1 MEIGIIGAGRVGSAL
16 AIALSERNFSVC
28 IASRHKENAD
38 FIASISHARSVSI
51 ENAAQCRV
59 VFLTVTDSAIKS
71 VAEQIANFI
80 SKKQV
85 VIHTSGAL
93 SSKAIA
99 FLNAS
104 VGSLHPLKS
113 FANAQDAA
121 KSLKGTIFTFE
132 GSKEAEETVSKIVK
146 ALNGKLVKINSN
158 DKVLYH
164 LAAVL
169 TANYTVTLFS
179 LSQEI
184 LKSIGFSD
192 KDAEESLLV
201 LLKGVIKNIE
211 KNGADDAL
219 TGPILRG
226 DAETI
231 RMHLNA
237 IKDKNTEDIYI
248 FLAFATLKIA
258 ERQGLN
264 RKKIELIR
272 KVLNEQNYRA

>member
-1 MEIGIIGAGRVGSAL
+1 MEIGIIGAGRVGGAL
-16 AIALSERNFSVC
+16 AIALSEKNFPVC
-28 IASRHKENAD
+28 LANRHKESAD
-38 FIASISHARSVSI
+38 FIASVSKARSISI
-51 ENAAQCRV
+51 EDAARCKV
-59 VFLTVTDSAIKS
+59 VLLTVTDSAIKS
-71 VAEQIANFI
+71 VAKQIADFV
-80 SKKQV
+80 SKEQV

-93 SSKAIA
+93 SSKEIS
-99 FLNAS
+99 FLNAR

-113 FANAQDAA
+113 FANPEDAA

-132 GSKEAEETVSKIVK
+132 GSKKAEEAAKKIVSIV
-146 ALNGKLVKINSN
+146 NGRFIKINPN

-184 LKSIGFSD
+184 LTSIGFSD
-192 KDAEESLLV
+192 EDAKESLLTLV
-201 LLKGVIKNIE
+201 KGVVRNIE
-211 KNGADDAL
+211 KNGVDNAL

-226 DAETI
+226 DVETI

-237 IKDKNTEDIYI
+237 IKDKTLKDIYI

-258 ERQGLN
+258 ERRGLN
-264 RKKIELIR
+264 KEKIKAIR
-272 KVLNEQNYRA
+272 KVLNG

>member
-1 MEIGIIGAGRVGSAL
+1 MKIGIIGAGRVGGAL
-16 AIALSERNFSVC
+16 AIALSEKDFSVC

-38 FIASISHARSVSI
+38 FIASISKARSVSI
-51 ENAAQCRV
+51 ENAAQCEV

-71 VAEQIANFI
+71 VAEQIASFV
-80 SKKQV
+80 SKEQV
-85 VIHTSGAL
+85 VMHTSGAL
-93 SSKAIA
+93 SSKVIG
-99 FLNAS
+99 FLNAN

-113 FANAQDAA
+113 FANPQDSA

-132 GSKEAEETVSKIVK
+132 GSKKAEAAAKKIVK
-146 ALNGKLVKINSN
+146 AINGRFVKINPN

-184 LKSIGFSD
+184 LTSIGFSD
-192 KDAEESLLV
+192 EDAKESLLT
-201 LLKGVIKNIE
+201 LLKGVLENIA
-211 KNGADDAL
+211 KNGANDAL

-226 DAETI
+226 DAETV
-231 RMHLNA
+231 RMHLDA
-237 IKDKNTEDIYI
+237 IKDETLKDIYI

-258 ERQGLN
+258 ERRGLDIE
-264 RKKIELIR
+264 KIKAIR
-272 KVLNEQNYRA
+272 KVLNGQNYRT

>member
-16 AIALSERNFSVC
+16 AIALSEKNFPVC
-28 IASRHKENAD
+28 LANRHKESAD
-38 FIASISHARSVSI
+38 FIASVSKARSISI
-51 ENAAQCRV
+51 EDAARCKV
-59 VFLTVTDSAIKS
+59 VLLTVTDSAIKS
-71 VAEQIANFI
+71 VAKQIADFV
-80 SKKQV
+80 SKEQV

-93 SSKAIA
+93 SSKEIS
-99 FLNAS
+99 FLNAR

-113 FANAQDAA
+113 FANPEDAA

-132 GSKEAEETVSKIVK
+132 GSKKAEEAAKKIVSIV
-146 ALNGKLVKINSN
+146 NGRFIKINPN

-179 LSQEI
+179 LSQKI
-184 LKSIGFSD
+184 LTSIGFSD
-192 KDAEESLLV
+192 EDAKESLLTLV
-201 LLKGVIKNIE
+201 KGVVRNIE
-211 KNGADDAL
+211 KNGVDNAL

-226 DAETI
+226 DVETI

-237 IKDKNTEDIYI
+237 IKDKTLKDIYI

-258 ERQGLN
+258 ERRGLN
-264 RKKIELIR
+264 REKIKAIR
-272 KVLNEQNYRA
+272 KVLNG

>member
-1 MEIGIIGAGRVGSAL
+1 MEIGIIGAGRVGGAL
-16 AIALSERNFSVC
+16 AIALSEKNFPVC
-28 IASRHKENAD
+28 LANRHKESAD
-38 FIASISHARSVSI
+38 FIASVSKARSISI
-51 ENAAQCRV
+51 EDAARCEV
-59 VFLTVTDSAIKS
+59 VLLTVTDSAIKS
-71 VAEQIANFI
+71 VAKQIADLV
-80 SKKQV
+80 SKEQV

-93 SSKAIA
+93 SSKEIS
-99 FLNAS
+99 FLNAR

-113 FANAQDAA
+113 FANPEDAA

-132 GSKEAEETVSKIVK
+132 GSKKAEEAAKKIVSIV
-146 ALNGKLVKINSN
+146 NGRFIKINPN

-184 LKSIGFSD
+184 LTSIGFSD
-192 KDAEESLLV
+192 EDAKESLLTLV
-201 LLKGVIKNIE
+201 KGVVRNIE
-211 KNGADDAL
+211 KNGVDNAL

-226 DAETI
+226 DVETI

-237 IKDKNTEDIYI
+237 IKDKTLKDIYI

-258 ERQGLN
+258 ERRGLN
-264 RKKIELIR
+264 KEKIKAIR
-272 KVLNEQNYRA
+272 KVLNG

>member
-1 MEIGIIGAGRVGSAL
+1 MEIGIIGAGRVGGAL
-16 AIALSERNFSVC
+16 AIALSEKNFPVC
-28 IASRHKENAD
+28 LANRHKESAD
-38 FIASISHARSVSI
+38 FIASVSKARSISI
-51 ENAAQCRV
+51 EDAARCKV
-59 VFLTVTDSAIKS
+59 VLLTVTDSAIKS
-71 VAEQIANFI
+71 VAKQIADFV
-80 SKKQV
+80 SKEQV

-93 SSKAIA
+93 SSKEIS
-99 FLNAS
+99 FLNAR

-113 FANAQDAA
+113 FANPEDAA

-132 GSKEAEETVSKIVK
+132 GSKKAEEAAKKIVSIV
-146 ALNGKLVKINSN
+146 NGRFIKINPN

-184 LKSIGFSD
+184 LTSIGFLD
-192 KDAEESLLV
+192 EDAKESLLTLV
-201 LLKGVIKNIE
+201 KGVVRNIE
-211 KNGADDAL
+211 KNGVDNAL

-226 DAETI
+226 DVETI

-237 IKDKNTEDIYI
+237 IKDKTLKDIYI

-258 ERQGLN
+258 ERRGLN
-264 RKKIELIR
+264 KEKIKAIR
-272 KVLNEQNYRA
+272 KVLNG

>member
-1 MEIGIIGAGRVGSAL
+1 MEIGIIGAGRVGGAL
-16 AIALSERNFSVC
+16 AIALSEKNFPVC
-28 IASRHKENAD
+28 LANRHKESAD
-38 FIASISHARSVSI
+38 FIASVSKARSISI
-51 ENAAQCRV
+51 EDAARCEV
-59 VFLTVTDSAIKS
+59 VLLTVTDSAIKS
-71 VAEQIANFI
+71 VAKQIADFV
-80 SKKQV
+80 SKEQV

-93 SSKAIA
+93 SSKEIS
-99 FLNAS
+99 FLNAR

-113 FANAQDAA
+113 FANPEDAA

-132 GSKEAEETVSKIVK
+132 GSKKAEEAAKKIVSIV
-146 ALNGKLVKINSN
+146 NGRFIKINPN

-184 LKSIGFSD
+184 LTSIGFLD
-192 KDAEESLLV
+192 EDAKESLLTLV
-201 LLKGVIKNIE
+201 KGVVRNIE
-211 KNGADDAL
+211 KNGVDNAL

-226 DAETI
+226 DVETI

-237 IKDKNTEDIYI
+237 IKDKTLKDIYI

-258 ERQGLN
+258 ERRGLN
-264 RKKIELIR
+264 KEKIKAIR
-272 KVLNEQNYRA
+272 KVLNG